1 MTTTIAHYTDIVNI
15 RHQITIRI
23 INGTHRTRTTQ
34 NMIIEIIIHISRTLI
49 ISTNPTVRVIYLQ
62 CLSQLGTDFSC
73 NSIAVIIF
81 CSITHETFLRHIV
94 SRKIISHLITTTT
107 HADVMFLWGSRIT
120 IILFQPVYII
130 GGIVVVPLTTT
141 TITPKSLSP
150 VMKSYTNWRYSS
162 V

>member
-1 MTTTIAHYTDIVNI
+1 MVPVIISLDIHLTNDIPILQRSDSNLQLLSHCIFLLIMTTTIAHYTDIVNI

-49 ISTNPTVRVIYLQ
+49 ISTYPTVRVIYLQ

-107 HADVMFLWGSRIT
+107 HADVMFL
-120 IILFQPVYII
+120 
-130 GGIVVVPLTTT
+130 
-141 TITPKSLSP
+141 
-150 VMKSYTNWRYSS
+150 
-162 V
+162 